1 MVFLKQYLTSKCN
14 FIVKYF
20 YPASH
25 SELSTDKCMTEIKS
39 DQKKLNESNALIL
52 KSLMEI
58 RQSYAVPPERNY
70 ALPPGHNYA
79 LPPAQNYAIPAA
91 PLAERE
97 PQNNTRKTTKKLI

>member
-1 MVFLKQYLTSKCN
+1 MKKKASVLVFY
-14 FIVKYF
+14 VKLL
-20 YPASH
+20 PNV
-25 SELSTDKCMTEIKS
+25 ENKWKVKS

-58 RQSYAVPPERNY
+58 RQSYAVPPECNY

-97 PQNNTRKTTKKLI
+97 PQKNTRKTTKKLI

>member
-1 MVFLKQYLTSKCN
+1 
-14 FIVKYF
+14 
-20 YPASH
+20 
-25 SELSTDKCMTEIKS
+25 
-39 DQKKLNESNALIL
+39 
-52 KSLMEI
+52 MEI
-58 RQSYAVPPERNY
+58 RQSYAVPPERKY